1 LTVSKSLPPFQTVT
15 TGRVVAV
22 VGFFSSFPILL
33 QGLNAM
39 QADAAQSA
47 AGLMAAAISMGLAG
61 IVLSL
66 WRREPVSVAWSTP
79 GVALLAVSAAPESGF
94 AGAVGAFLFAGLLT
108 VIAGL
113 WKPLS
118 RLAAAIPASIAQ
130 AMLAGVLLSLCLVP
144 FRALAEAPAQAAPII
159 LTWFIAGRVNRLAAV
174 PAAVIAAAIVI
185 YVDAGSQLQGSPQ
198 WISPP
203 VWVTP
208 SFSLSTLVGIGVPLF
223 IVTMATQ
230 NIPGVAVMRSYGYGE
245 RSGPLVAAVG
255 GFSVLSAPL
264 GAPATCLAA
273 ITAAMCA
280 NEDSHPDPRQRYWT
294 AVFAGGFYCLLGL
307 FSAVITGFVAFA
319 PPLVVGTL
327 AGVALL
333 GVLGNSAAAAFEQP
347 QDREAAVMTFL
358 ITASGVT
365 ILGMGGAVWGL
376 LAGCAIHIFN
386 TRLRR

>member
-1 LTVSKSLPPFQTVT
+1 
-15 TGRVVAV
+15 
-22 VGFFSSFPILL
+22 
-33 QGLNAM
+33 
-39 QADAAQSA
+39 
-47 AGLMAAAISMGLAG
+47 
-61 IVLSL
+61 
-66 WRREPVSVAWSTP
+66 
-79 GVALLAVSAAPESGF
+79 
-94 AGAVGAFLFAGLLT
+94 
-108 VIAGL
+108 
-113 WKPLS
+113 
-118 RLAAAIPASIAQ
+118 
-130 AMLAGVLLSLCLVP
+130 
-144 FRALAEAPAQAAPII
+144 
-159 LTWFIAGRVNRLAAV
+159 
-174 PAAVIAAAIVI
+174 
-185 YVDAGSQLQGSPQ
+185 
-198 WISPP
+198 
-203 VWVTP
+203 
-208 SFSLSTLVGIGVPLF
+208 VGIGVPLF